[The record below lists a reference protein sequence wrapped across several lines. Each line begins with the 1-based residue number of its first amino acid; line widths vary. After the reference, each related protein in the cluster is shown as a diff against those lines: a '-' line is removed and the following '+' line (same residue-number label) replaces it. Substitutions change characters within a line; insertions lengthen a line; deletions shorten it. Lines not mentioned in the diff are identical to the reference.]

1 MGLAL
6 AGELADGAVMQGAVA
21 PALVEWFLA
30 QVRRGAQRAGR
41 DLHEIDVT
49 ARLNVCVHPDSRVAK
64 DLMRPTIV
72 RSLVAQQPHFRT
84 FATAGLELPS
94 ALREQIGAL
103 GYTHDPERLAPAATL
118 VPDAFVDAVTLA
130 GTVEEV
136 AGRVLQLQQLGITHV
151 LINPLAPDDHL

>member
-1 MGLAL
+1 
-6 AGELADGAVMQGAVA
+6 
-21 PALVEWFLA
+21 
-30 QVRRGAQRAGR
+30 
-41 DLHEIDVT
+41 
-49 ARLNVCVHPDSRVAK
+49 VAK

-84 FATAGLELPS
+84 FATAGLELPI
-94 ALREQIGAL
+94 ALREQIAAL
-103 GYTHDPERLAPAATL
+103 GYTHDPTRLAPAAAL

-151 LINPLAPDDHL
+151 LINPLAPDDNIEQVIHTFAHEVMPRINDQLSA